1 MNMKY
6 GVLTFLLLLGVTVS
20 NAQMPSFDA
29 SSCTSGKAGLY
40 VEGWNVERVKVE
52 SFRI

>member
-1 MNMKY
+1 MKY
-6 GVLTFLLLLGVTVS
+6 GFLTFLLLLGVTVS
-20 NAQMPSFDA
+20 NAQMPSLDA

-52 SFRI
+52 GFRI

>member
-1 MNMKY
+1 MKY
-6 GVLTFLLLLGVTVS
+6 GFLTFLLLLGVTVS
-20 NAQMPSFDA
+20 NAQMPFFDA